1 MSQQRSYVTAHVLD
15 ASTGTPARGVSVTLS
30 SADSAKGPGDQ
41 PAATDVIAEA
51 VTDDDGR
58 VSSLGPEQL
67 ASGVYRITFGTGD
80 YFAARGQE
88 TFYPQ
93 VQVEVRIDEAQAHYH
108 VPLLLSP
115 FAYSTYRGS

>member
-1 MSQQRSYVTAHVLD
+1 MSRSYVTAHVLD
-15 ASTGTPARGVSVTLS
+15 ASTGTPARGVAVTLS
-30 SADSAKGPGDQ
+30 ATE
-41 PAATDVIAEA
+41 AAEESVIAEA

-58 VSSLGPEQL
+58 VSQLGPEQL

-80 YFAARGQE
+80 YFAARDQE

-93 VQVEVRIDEAQAHYH
+93 VRVDFRVDEAQAHYH